1 MLVPR
6 VCADADRD
14 HALCPRAGA
23 GGALHAFWRPKAER
37 HRDRSVRATPR
48 AYGAFI
54 RIKAEATLRWRQTF
68 PSSPCAGRRK
78 GGGRVLLVYRRAL
91 CSDHPPAALSMAL
104 MRLLA
109 LTGSPPT
116 FRYTSSMPQRATQRG
131 SRVRRVITMR
141 EARPGTAGSIQRR
154 RARVSLYLLEIC

>member
-1 MLVPR
+1 MLVSRIRVDAGRGHAPR
-6 VCADADRD
+6 R
-14 HALCPRAGA
+14 RAGA
-23 GGALHAFWRPKAER
+23 GGAPHAFGRRKAGQ

-54 RIKAEATLRWRQTF
+54 QSKAEATLRWRQTL

-78 GGGRVLLVYRRAL
+78 GGGRVLLVYRLAL
-91 CSDHPPAALSMAL
+91 RSDHTPAALSMAL

-131 SRVRRVITMR
+131 SRVRTVITMR
-141 EARPGTAGSIQRR
+141 EARPGTAGSI
-154 RARVSLYLLEIC
+154 